1 MVALNNVDVTVTPG
15 QIHAI
20 VGPNGSGKTTLLNA
34 ISGLARLDRGE
45 IRIGDVDPTK
55 RPTYHRARLG
65 LGRTF
70 QTPRVF
76 EDMSIWDNLR
86 IGADSS
92 TSQASS
98 WLLQS
103 LERHRAHWAAEMPDT
118 LSHSQRRLL
127 EVLRV
132 LAMDSKILMLDEP
145 AAGLSS
151 EERQDLAELLRVTR
165 DKMGRTVVLI
175 EHDLGLVW
183 QIADH
188 ITVLDAGE
196 VVTSGPPRE
205 ILNDPRV
212 RGLFAGSPPKV
223 AADA

>member
-1 MVALNNVDVTVTPG
+1 G

-34 ISGLARLDRGE
+34 ISGLARLDQGE
-45 IRIGDVDPTK
+45 ITIGTTDPTK

-86 IGADSS
+86 IGAD
-92 TSQASS
+92 TAAGGRPS

-103 LERHRAHWAAEMPDT
+103 LERHRAHWSAEMPDT
-118 LSHSQRRLL
+118 LPHAQRRLL

-132 LAMDSKILMLDEP
+132 LAMDSRILLLDEP

-151 EERQDLAELLRVTR
+151 EERQDLADLLRMAR
-165 DKMGRTVVLI
+165 DRMGRTIVLI
-175 EHDLGLVW
+175 EHDLALVW

-196 VVTSGPPRE
+196 VIAS
-205 ILNDPRV
+205 
-212 RGLFAGSPPKV
+212 
-223 AADA
+223 